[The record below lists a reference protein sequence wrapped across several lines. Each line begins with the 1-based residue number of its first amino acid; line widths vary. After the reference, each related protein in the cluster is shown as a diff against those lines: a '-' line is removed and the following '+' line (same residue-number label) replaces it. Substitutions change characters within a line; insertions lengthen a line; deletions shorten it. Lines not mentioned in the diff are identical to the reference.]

1 MYGGFGCLIELNF
14 RGKKKYKMLS
24 QHEKIEFPLDKSE
37 MSRSFSSPRSKGHD
51 GVRAGQP

>member
-1 MYGGFGCLIELNF
+1 MYGGFGFLIELNF

-24 QHEKIEFPLDKSE
+24 QHEKIEVPLDKSE